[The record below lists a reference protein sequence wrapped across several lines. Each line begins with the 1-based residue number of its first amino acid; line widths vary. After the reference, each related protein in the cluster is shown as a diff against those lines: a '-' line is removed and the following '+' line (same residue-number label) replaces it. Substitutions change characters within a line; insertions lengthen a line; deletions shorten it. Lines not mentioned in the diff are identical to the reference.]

1 MLAMILFLVT
11 AKIVLTFKIVSAWMT
26 SHSSRVGAFTIGGP
40 HRAQYHCSGVDY
52 QQKLDVLYFS
62 EKRMADELKEQ
73 RKMKLRQTPTLD
85 KFSED
90 TTDAE
95 FWAKRELND
104 TYAQSILAKLKRQ
117 YTKTM

>member
-1 MLAMILFLVT
+1 
-11 AKIVLTFKIVSAWMT
+11 
-26 SHSSRVGAFTIGGP
+26 
-40 HRAQYHCSGVDY
+40 
-52 QQKLDVLYFS
+52 
-62 EKRMADELKEQ
+62 MADELKEQ